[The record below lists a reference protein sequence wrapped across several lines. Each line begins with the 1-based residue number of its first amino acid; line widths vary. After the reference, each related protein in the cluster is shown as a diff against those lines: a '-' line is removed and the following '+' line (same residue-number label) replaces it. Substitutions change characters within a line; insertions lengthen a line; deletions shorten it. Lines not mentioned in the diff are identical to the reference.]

1 MNTTTHEVQ
10 TNVAAAMITSFDKLK
25 KLHPDDVKKNDLFLV
40 APHLIEEEEGFNPRD
55 YSTERMEAHIES
67 LAKQWESNPSLIP
80 PLMVVLKDGH
90 VYVRDGHCRLRAA
103 KIAIE
108 RGVEIKTV
116 NCVQFRGNDVDQSV
130 LILTSQEGAKLNF
143 VEVAKVYAR
152 LNAQGITDAEIAGR
166 LNKTAA
172 NIFTIRKIAALPNA
186 LQGFIADQVV
196 SYQEALGLVD
206 KVGETRAT
214 QLVQEILAEKMAK
227 LGGVAP
233 AAPAVEGA
241 PAAEGAAGEAPAAE
255 GTDEAPAKA
264 PKKLKVVGSDIQ
276 RKLGGT
282 GARFTAKMKQG
293 SADVIKSLAGML
305 DPTKGD
311 QKVTLNAELVQKLME
326 LSALLQEK
334 NDGADGEGDA
344 KDQEELPLGGH
355 PHDNLVEGDD
365 ELEVSAADVVV
376 ATGKDA
382 QAVH

>member
-67 LAKQWESNPSLIP
+67 LAKQWETNPSLIP

-90 VYVRDGHCRLRAA
+90 LYVRDGHCRLRAA

-241 PAAEGAAGEAPAAE
+241 PAVDGAAGEAPAAE
-255 GTDEAPAKA
+255 GTDEAPAKP
-264 PKKLKVVGSDIQ
+264 PKKLKVVGSDI
-276 RKLGGT
+276 
-282 GARFTAKMKQG
+282 
-293 SADVIKSLAGML
+293 
-305 DPTKGD
+305 
-311 QKVTLNAELVQKLME
+311 
-326 LSALLQEK
+326 
-334 NDGADGEGDA
+334 
-344 KDQEELPLGGH
+344 
-355 PHDNLVEGDD
+355 
-365 ELEVSAADVVV
+365 
-376 ATGKDA
+376 
-382 QAVH
+382 

>member
-233 AAPAVEGA
+233 AAEGVAPAVD
-241 PAAEGAAGEAPAAE
+241 GAAGEAPAAD
-255 GTDEAPAKA
+255 GAAGEAPAKA

>member
-10 TNVAAAMITSFDKLK
+10 TNVAPAPVMITSFDKLK
-25 KLHPDDVKKNDLFLV
+25 KLHNDEVKKNDLYLV

-55 YSTERMEAHIES
+55 YNTERMEAHIES
-67 LAKQWESNPSLIP
+67 LAKQWETNPSMIP

-103 KIAIE
+103 KRAVE
-108 RGVEIKTV
+108 RGVELKTV
-116 NCVQFRGNDVDQSV
+116 SCVQFRGNDVDQSV

-152 LNAQGITDAEIAGR
+152 LNAQGITDAEIAKR
-166 LNKTAA
+166 LNKTTV

-214 QLVQEILAEKMAK
+214 QLVQEILDEKMAK
-227 LGGVAP
+227 LGVAAEKAP
-233 AAPAVEGA
+233 AAAPAGEGAAAPAVEG
-241 PAAEGAAGEAPAAE
+241 GE
-255 GTDEAPAKA
+255 GTGTGEQEAKPAK
-264 PKKLKVVGSDIQ
+264 KVKVVGSDIQ

-282 GARFTAKMKQG
+282 GVRFNAKMKQG
-293 SADVIKSLAGML
+293 SADVIKSLASQL

-311 QKVTLNAELVQKLME
+311 QQVTLNAELVQKLME
-326 LSALLQEK
+326 LSALLEEK
-334 NDGADGEGDA
+334 KEDADGEGDA

-355 PHDNLVEGDD
+355 PHDKLVEGDD
-365 ELEVSAADVVV
+365 ELEMSADEVAA
-376 ATGKDA
+376 ATGT
-382 QAVH
+382 HH